1 MADTGAIGTGLPPA
15 VGVGRAGQP
24 AGPPADGGNSQR
36 RRLVRRGRALAVG
49 LGFVAPT
56 LLLLGYFMYYPAW
69 VAMVGSFTEWDGF
82 NLSTWVGLDN
92 FREMVNDPAMGK
104 AAVNNVIWA
113 IGKILLAIVP
123 PFVVAELIFHVRSQ
137 RLQYVYRTIFVIPII
152 VPAIVTILL
161 WSFYYRTDGLVN
173 QVLGFVG
180 LDWLAHSWLADQQT
194 ALGAL
199 VLMGFPWI
207 APFNLLIF
215 YAGLQAIP
223 REILEAAELDGAGAW
238 RRVRHLDV
246 PLLASQTGLLLT
258 LAVIGSIQAI
268 LEPLIMT
275 GGGPNNATLTPVLYL
290 YQQGITF
297 GRFGYSMAVS
307 LALFVIVLVLSV
319 ITNRLLRDTSR

>member
-1 MADTGAIGTGLPPA
+1 MADAGAVGTSRPPA
-15 VGVGRAGQP
+15 VDTTKAGHRAPTLVGG
-24 AGPPADGGNSQR
+24 GPGR
-36 RRLVRRGRALAVG
+36 RRLLRRGRALAVG

-56 LLLLGYFMYYPAW
+56 LVLLGYFMYYPAW

-92 FREMVNDPAMGK
+92 FREMFSDPAMGK

-137 RLQYVYRTIFVIPII
+137 RMQYLYRTIFVIPII

-173 QVLGFVG
+173 QILGFIG
-180 LDWLAHSWLADQQT
+180 LDSLAHSWLADQQT

-199 VLMGFPWI
+199 ILMGFPWI

-223 REILEAAELDGAGAW
+223 REILEAAELDGAGSW
-238 RRVRHLDV
+238 RRVQHLDV

-275 GGGPNNATLTPVLYL
+275 AGGPNNATLTPVLYL

-297 GRFGYSMAVS
+297 GRFGYSMAIS